1 MPVIPLICEMKKFL
15 FPIAA
20 CLIFISSIK
29 AQKNK
34 SGSEAIIDYS
44 SINQLSFRSIGPA
57 VTSGRIS
64 DIAVDPINSSTWY
77 IAAASGGIWKT
88 TNSGT
93 TFSPIF
99 DQYGSYSIGC
109 LAIDPNN
116 RNVIWAGT
124 GENNNQRSVAYGDG
138 IYRSDDGGASWKNMG
153 LKNSEHIGQISI
165 DPRNSDVIYVAAY
178 GPLWSD
184 GGDRGIYKTT
194 DGGKTWNA
202 VLSVSKY
209 TGFNEVCF
217 HPQNPDILYAAAHQ
231 RRRHEWTYISG
242 GPESALYRSVD
253 AGKTWEKLSNGLPS
267 AQMGRIGLA
276 TTMADPDR
284 IYAIIESD
292 GDNKGVYLSTNRGSS
307 WKKQSSWAT
316 AGNYYQEIKAHPV
329 NPNILYSLD
338 TWAMISNDAGKT
350 FSKLGERNKHVDNHA
365 LYIDPKNP
373 QYLLMGCDGGLYESY
388 DHGQNWKYFAN
399 LPITQFYRVCADRQS
414 PYWVYAGTQDNN
426 TLGGPSATS
435 SASGI
440 LNSDWFVTVGG
451 DGFESQV
458 DPEDPNTVYSQWQY
472 GGLVR
477 HDRKTGE
484 SYDIKPVETR
494 NDSAFRWNWDAPLL
508 ISPHNAK
515 RLYFGANVLF
525 RSDDRGNTW
534 KRISP
539 DLSRQLDR
547 NMLPV
552 MDRIWSVDAVAKN
565 QSTSIYGNLTA
576 LSESPRKEGLL
587 VTGTDDGLLQ
597 ISLNGGTEWIKT
609 DRISGIPERVLVHAV
624 CASRHDEKRI
634 YAVFNNHR
642 NGDFKPYICIS
653 EDQGKSWKL
662 IVNGLPERGSVYCIA
677 EDAKWSGLIYA
688 GTEFGLFFSTD
699 MGKNWNPVKADLPVI
714 CIRDIEIQDAADA
727 MILATFGRGL
737 YIIDNLQWM
746 RDLVKLAE
754 TKAPQVPQ
762 ASFLEARPYKVRN
775 LATPLGHKGKSFQGA
790 AFYTADNPKE
800 GLQINWYLNRDY
812 KTLREMRKE
821 REAELIKNGKSTP
834 YPTRDSLIIEDQQKA
849 AYQLMQ
855 ITDKTGTLV
864 RVQQFP
870 AQKGLHQFIWDG
882 KLNSTSAVNFRS
894 PDPENP
900 YDGPDASAPAP
911 PGKYFVQIMLFH
923 EGKTDSLSAK
933 KEIELLGPSL
943 ADESFNQQVSEL
955 RKVTSGIDSY
965 LNYATE
971 KINYYRAAIIG
982 KPNDY
987 AELIKRCDKLEKEM
1001 ASIKT
1006 KMYGNTRL
1014 AQLEFETKPGLSGR
1028 IDGIVYNLWSTTQ
1041 APSTTYREQLE
1052 LVKSEL
1058 EPVYAACLAV
1068 ENEIKQL
1075 DKFLDTLGAPATP
1088 GRLPEW
1094 KK

>member
-1 MPVIPLICEMKKFL
+1 MKNFL
-15 FPIAA
+15 FPLVA
-20 CLIFISSIK
+20 CLIINASLN

-34 SGSEAIIDYS
+34 SAADSKIDYS
-44 SINQLSFRSIGPA
+44 TVNQLSFRSIGPA
-57 VTSGRIS
+57 VTSGRVS
-64 DIAVDPINSSTWY
+64 DIAVDPLNASTWY

-109 LAIDPNN
+109 IAIDPNN
-116 RNVIWAGT
+116 HNVIWAGT
-124 GENNNQRSVAYGDG
+124 GENNNQRSVSYGDG

-153 LKNSEHIGQISI
+153 LKNSEHIGQIII
-165 DPRNSDVIYVAAY
+165 DPRNSDVIFVAAY

-194 DGGKTWNA
+194 DGGKTWNS
-202 VLSVSKY
+202 VLTVSKY

-217 HPQNPDILYAAAHQ
+217 HPKNPDILYAAAHQ

-253 AGKTWEKLSNGLPS
+253 AGKTWEKLTNGLPS
-267 AQMGRIGLA
+267 AHMGRIGLA
-276 TTMADPDR
+276 TTVADPDR
-284 IYAIIESD
+284 IYAIVESD
-292 GDNKGVYLSTNRGSS
+292 SENKGVYLSTNRGAS

-338 TWAMISNDAGKT
+338 TWAMVSDDAGKS

-426 TLGGPSATS
+426 TLGGPSATT

-484 SYDIKPVETR
+484 SYDIKPVETL

-547 NMLPV
+547 NALPV

-576 LSESPRKEGLL
+576 ISESPRKEGLL
-587 VTGTDDGLLQ
+587 MLGTDDGLIQ
-597 ISLNGGTEWIKT
+597 ISMNGGTDWTKT
-609 DRISGIPERVLVHAV
+609 ERISGIPERVLVHAV
-624 CASRHDEKRI
+624 CASRHDEKRM

-653 EDQGKSWKL
+653 EDQGKTWKI
-662 IVNGLPERGSVYCIA
+662 IVNGLPERGSVYCLA
-677 EDAKWSGLIYA
+677 EDPKQSGLIYA

-699 MGKNWNPVKADLPVI
+699 MGQNWNSLKAGLPVI
-714 CIRDIEIQDAADA
+714 CIRDIEIQDAADDL
-727 MILATFGRGL
+727 ILASFGRGI
-737 YIIDNLQWM
+737 YILDNLQWM
-746 RDLVKLAE
+746 RDLAKLSE
-754 TKAPQVPQ
+754 TNAPESAQ
-762 ASFLEARPYKVRN
+762 ATFLEIRPYKLRT

-790 AFYTADNPKE
+790 AFYTAENPLE
-800 GLQINWYLNRDY
+800 GLHINWYLHRDY
-812 KTLREMRKE
+812 KTIRELRKE
-821 REAELIKNGKSTP
+821 RESELINKGKNTP
-834 YPTRDSLIIEDQQKA
+834 YPTRDSLILEGQQKA
-849 AYQLMQ
+849 TYQLMQ
-855 ITDKTGTLV
+855 ITDKNGNLI
-864 RVQQFP
+864 RIQQFP
-870 AQKGLHQFIWDG
+870 AKKGLHQFSWDG
-882 KLNSTSAVNFRS
+882 KLNSSAAVSFRS

-900 YDGPDASAPAP
+900 YDGPDAAAPAA
-911 PGKYFVQIMLFH
+911 PGKYYVQIVLFD
-923 EGKTDSLSAK
+923 GANTIALSDK
-933 KEIELLGPSL
+933 QEIELLGSGL
-943 ADESFNQQVSEL
+943 ADERFNAEVSEI
-955 RKVTSGIDSY
+955 RKVISGMDSY
-965 LNYATE
+965 INNASE
-971 KINYYRAAIIG
+971 KLQYYRAAIAG
-982 KPNDY
+982 KPVDY
-987 AELIKRCDKLEKEM
+987 SDIINRCGRLENTI
-1001 ASIKT
+1001 SNLRV
-1006 KMYGNTRL
+1006 KMYGNSQL
-1014 AQLEFETKPGLSGR
+1014 AQFEFETKPGIASR

-1041 APSTTYREQLE
+1041 APSNTYREQLK
-1052 LVKSEL
+1052 LVTDDL
-1058 EPVYAACLAV
+1058 EPIYAACTEL
-1068 ENEIKQL
+1068 EKEIKEL
-1075 DKFLDTLGAPATP
+1075 DALLNDLRAPATP
-1088 GRLPEW
+1088 GRLPIW

>member
-1 MPVIPLICEMKKFL
+1 MFAPL
-15 FPIAA
+15 
-20 CLIFISSIK
+20 S

-34 SGSEAIIDYS
+34 PTAESKNDYS
-44 SINQLSFRSIGPA
+44 NVNQLSFRSIGPA

-64 DIAVDPINSSTWY
+64 DIAVDPTNTTTWY

-88 TNSGT
+88 TNAGT

-109 LAIDPNN
+109 MAIDPHNH
-116 RNVIWAGT
+116 NVIWAGT
-124 GENNNQRSVAYGDG
+124 GENNNQRSVGYGDG
-138 IYRSDDGGASWKNMG
+138 IYRSDDGGATWKNMG

-217 HPQNPDILYAAAHQ
+217 HPQDPDILYAAAHQ

-242 GPESALYRSVD
+242 GPESAVYRSVD

-267 AQMGRIGLA
+267 AHMGRIGLA
-276 TTMADPDR
+276 TTAADPDR
-284 IYAIIESD
+284 VYAIIESD
-292 GDNKGVYLSTNRGSS
+292 SDNKGVYLSTNRGAS

-338 TWAMISNDAGKT
+338 TWAMVSYDAGKSFT
-350 FSKLGERNKHVDNHA
+350 KLGERNKHVDNHA

-426 TLGGPSATS
+426 TLGGPSATN

-484 SYDIKPVETR
+484 SYDIKPIETR

-508 ISPHNAK
+508 ISPHSSK

-547 NMLPV
+547 NALPV

-576 LSESPRKEGLL
+576 ISESPRKEGLL
-587 VTGTDDGLLQ
+587 MAGTDDGLIQ
-597 ISLNGGTEWIKT
+597 ISMNGGADWIKT
-609 DRISGIPERVLVHAV
+609 ERISGIPERVLVHAV
-624 CASRHDEKRI
+624 CASRRDEKRM

-642 NGDFKPYICIS
+642 NGDFKPYICLS
-653 EDQGKSWKL
+653 EDQGKTWKL

-677 EDAKWSGLIYA
+677 EDAQQSGLIYA
-688 GTEFGLFFSTD
+688 GTEFGVFFSTD
-699 MGKNWNPVKADLPVI
+699 MGQNWNSVKAGLPVI
-714 CIRDIEIQDAADA
+714 CIRDIEIQETADA
-727 MILATFGRGL
+727 MILASFGRGL
-737 YIIDNLQWM
+737 YILDNLQWL
-746 RDLVKLAE
+746 RDLAKIAE
-754 TKAPQVPQ
+754 TKAPESPQVT
-762 ASFLEARPYKVRN
+762 FLETRPYNVRN

-800 GLQINWYLNRDY
+800 GLHINWYFNRDY
-812 KTLREMRKE
+812 KTMRELRKE
-821 REAELIKNGKSTP
+821 REVEWVKKGKNTP
-834 YPTRDSLIIEDQQKA
+834 YPTRDTLLLEDRQKA

-855 ITDKTGTLV
+855 ITDKARNLI

-870 AQKGLHQFIWDG
+870 AQKGLHQFSWDG
-882 KLNSTSAVNFRS
+882 KLNSTAAVNFRS
-894 PDPENP
+894 PDPDNP
-900 YDGPDASAPAP
+900 YDGPDAAAPAP
-911 PGKYFVQIMLFH
+911 PGKYYVQIVLFN
-923 EGKTDSLSAK
+923 EGKIDTLCAR
-933 KEIELLGPSL
+933 KEIELQGTGL
-943 ADESFNQQVSEL
+943 ADETFNKEVSEL

-965 LNYATE
+965 LNYASE
-971 KINYYRAAIIG
+971 KINYYRAAVVG

-987 AELIKRCDKLEKEM
+987 ADLVKRCDKLESDM
-1001 ASIKT
+1001 ANIRKC
-1006 KMYGNTRL
+1006 MFGNARL
-1014 AQLEFETKPGLSGR
+1014 SQLEFETLPGLAGR
-1028 IDGIVYNLWSTTQ
+1028 IDGIVYSLWSTTQ
-1041 APSTTYREQLE
+1041 APSTTYREQLA
-1052 LVKSEL
+1052 LVKTEL

-1068 ENEIKQL
+1068 ENEINQL
-1075 DKFLDTLGAPATP
+1075 DKLLDKLGAPATP